1 MVWPKTTIVE
11 TGMWK
16 KAASYSQIQH
26 NMEMI
31 AIASGEDGSKMVD
44 RPLDC

>member
-1 MVWPKTTIVE
+1 MVWPETAIVE

-16 KAASYSQIQH
+16 KAASYPQIQH

-31 AIASGEDGSKMVD
+31 AIVGGNDGS
-44 RPLDC
+44 